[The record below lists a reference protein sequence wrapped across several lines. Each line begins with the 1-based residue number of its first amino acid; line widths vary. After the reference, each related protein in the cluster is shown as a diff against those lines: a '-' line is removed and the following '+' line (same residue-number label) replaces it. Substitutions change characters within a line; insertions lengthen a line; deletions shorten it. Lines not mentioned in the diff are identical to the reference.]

1 MKEANYRGSDS
12 RLAINTSK
20 HTVGGKHK
28 DTVISLWLLAASTNV
43 SVITIVLRIF
53 LPKLLHPYLREADKL
68 EFAHHK
74 SVFAIVSVYFAIH
87 TLLVIYETDFNM
99 ASLTISML

>member
-1 MKEANYRGSDS
+1 MIEVNYRGSDS
-12 RLAINTSK
+12 RLTINTSK

-68 EFAHHK
+68 EFAHDK
-74 SVFAIVSVYFAIH
+74 SDCVVLSVYWIIH
-87 TLLVIYETDFNM
+87 
-99 ASLTISML
+99 